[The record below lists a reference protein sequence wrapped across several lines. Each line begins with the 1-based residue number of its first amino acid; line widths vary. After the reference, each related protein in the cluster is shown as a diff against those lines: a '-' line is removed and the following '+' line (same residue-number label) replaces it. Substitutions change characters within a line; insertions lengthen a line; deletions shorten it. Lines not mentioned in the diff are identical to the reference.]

1 MSNRSIGLSPEL
13 HEYLVRHAVRES
25 DVLRRLREETASMEE
40 AQMQIAP
47 EQGAFMEMLVRMTG
61 ARRALEVG
69 VFTGYSSIVVA
80 QALPDDGL
88 LTACDVS
95 EEYASIARR
104 NWREAGVEDK
114 IEFRIGDAA
123 DTLRALLDEA
133 RGGTYDFAFIDADKT
148 SYGIYY
154 ELVLQ
159 LLRPGGVVALDNML
173 RDGRVLDPA
182 EDDASTRAIAALNA
196 AIARDDRVDCCM
208 LPIADGVT
216 LVRKR

>member
-1 MSNRSIGLSPEL
+1 MSNQSIGLSPEL
-13 HEYLVRHAVRES
+13 HEYLVRHAVREP

-40 AQMQIAP
+40 ADMQIAP
-47 EQGAFMEMLVRMTG
+47 EQGAFMAMLVRMTG

-95 EEYASIARR
+95 EDYASVARR
-104 NWREAGVEDK
+104 HWREAGVEDK

-123 DTLRALLDEA
+123 GTLRALLDEA
-133 RGGTYDFAFIDADKT
+133 RGGTYDFAFIDADKA

-159 LLRPGGVVALDNML
+159 LLRSGGVAALDNVL
-173 RDGRVLDPA
+173 RGARVLDPA
-182 EDDASTRAIAALNA
+182 EDDMDTRAIAALNDT
-196 AIARDDRVDCCM
+196 IVRDDRVDCCM

>member
-1 MSNRSIGLSPEL
+1 MNTWSVTPSAR
-13 HEYLVRHAVRES
+13 S

-47 EQGAFMEMLVRMTG
+47 EQGAFMAMLVRMTG

-95 EEYASIARR
+95 EEYARVARR

-114 IEFRIGDAA
+114 IEFRPGDAA

-133 RGGTYDFAFIDADKT
+133 RAGTYDFAFIDADKE

-159 LLRPGGVVALDNML
+159 LLRPGRRCGPGQRVA
-173 RDGRVLDPA
+173 RWPRPRSCRRRRQHPRHCGA
-182 EDDASTRAIAALNA
+182 
-196 AIARDDRVDCCM
+196 
-208 LPIADGVT
+208 
-216 LVRKR
+216 

>member
-1 MSNRSIGLSPEL
+1 MSNQSIGLSPEL
-13 HEYLVRHAVRES
+13 HEYLVRHAVREP

-40 AQMQIAP
+40 ADMQIAP
-47 EQGAFMEMLVRMTG
+47 EQGAFMAMLVRMTG

-95 EEYASIARR
+95 EDYASVARR
-104 NWREAGVEDK
+104 HWREAGVEDK

-123 DTLRALLDEA
+123 GTLRALLDEA
-133 RGGTYDFAFIDADKT
+133 RGGTYDFAFIDADKA

-159 LLRPGGVVALDNML
+159 LLRSGGVAALDNVL
-173 RDGRVLDPA
+173 RRGRVLDPA
-182 EDDASTRAIAALNA
+182 EDDMDTRAIAALNDT
-196 AIARDDRVDCCM
+196 IIRDDRVDCCM

-216 LVRKR
+216 LARKR

>member
-1 MSNRSIGLSPEL
+1 MSNQSIGLSPEL
-13 HEYLVRHAVRES
+13 HEYLVRHAVREP

-40 AQMQIAP
+40 ADMQIAP
-47 EQGAFMEMLVRMTG
+47 EQGAFMAMLVRMTG

-95 EEYASIARR
+95 EDYASVARR
-104 NWREAGVEDK
+104 HWREAGVEDK

-123 DTLRALLDEA
+123 GTLRALLDEA
-133 RGGTYDFAFIDADKT
+133 RGGTYDFAFIDADKA

-159 LLRPGGVVALDNML
+159 LLRSGGVAALDNVL
-173 RDGRVLDPA
+173 RRGRVLDPA
-182 EDDASTRAIAALNA
+182 DMDTRAIAALNDT
-196 AIARDDRVDCCM
+196 IVRDDRVDCCM